1 MLEVYQM
8 ALVFFFFTVTDLGRV
23 ILPIATFSITQ
34 DYSFLFDSTTFLY
47 EYIWD
52 AIK

>member
-8 ALVFFFFTVTDLGRV
+8 ALVFFFTVTDLRRV

-47 EYIWD
+47 EYIWG

>member
-8 ALVFFFFTVTDLGRV
+8 ALVFFFFTVTDLRRV
-23 ILPIATFSITQ
+23 ILSIATFSITE
-34 DYSFLFDSTTFLY
+34 DYSFLFDSTAFLY
-47 EYIWD
+47 SG

>member
-8 ALVFFFFTVTDLGRV
+8 ALVFFFFTVTDLRRV
-23 ILPIATFSITQ
+23 ILSIATFSITE

-47 EYIWD
+47 SG